1 MGDFAIIAE
10 GITDQLVLKNV
21 LIGLCSTDEDE
32 PVINF
37 EQPPDRLS
45 RLSRLSHHGSH
56 APGGWDLVR
65 RYLRDGRYKQA
76 LQTNRYLV
84 IHIDTDV
91 SEDYGVPKGDAGAEG
106 DLITRVVAEFRRF
119 IDEEIWAVHGER
131 FIFAIA
137 VHAIECWL
145 LPALFDTQKAKM
157 AKLAGCF
164 SAADE
169 QLQRLKRP
177 ALRRMDGPDGKNPDG
192 YFRASLDYQK
202 RRTLL
207 RLCDANLSLGVFVR
221 EVERRNIRIPGE
233 PA

>member
-10 GITDQLVLKNV
+10 GVTDQLVLKNI

-37 EQPPDRLS
+37 EQPPDRWS
-45 RLSRLSHHGSH
+45 PQGRH

-65 RYLRDGRYKQA
+65 RYLKDGRYKQA
-76 LQTNRYLV
+76 LQTNRYVV

-91 SEDYGVPKGDAGAEG
+91 SEDYGVPKGDAGREQ
-106 DLITRVVAEFRRF
+106 DLIPRVVAKFREL
-119 IDEEIWAVHGER
+119 IDDEIWAAHGER

-145 LPALFDTQKAKM
+145 LPALFDTQKARM
-157 AKLAGCF
+157 AKFVGCF
-164 SAADE
+164 QAADE
-169 QLQRLKRP
+169 QLQKLKRP
-177 ALRRMDGPDGKNPDG
+177 ALRRTDGPDGKNPDG

-202 RRTLL
+202 RRLLL
-207 RLCDANLSLGVFVR
+207 RVCDANLSLGVFVR
-221 EVERRNIRIPGE
+221 EVERRNIRIGE
-233 PA
+233 PV